1 MNATARALLL
11 RPVLE
16 ADYAADL
23 MTPNPLSLREHL
35 LVKEAAAIFTEKGF
49 SAAPVINEAGH
60 PIGVLSRAD
69 IVQYES
75 ERTDLVTPV
84 ERRELA
90 PLRMKNGELLEENFQ
105 VERTDH
111 TEIGAIMTPLVYT
124 VPSDAP
130 AMQVVDELVNRRVHR
145 LFVVDD
151 DGVLVGVIS
160 AMDVLRM
167 LRSG

>member
-23 MTPNPLSLREHL
+23 MSPNPLSLREHL
-35 LVKEAAAIFTEKGF
+35 LVKEAAAILTEKGF

-60 PIGVLSRAD
+60 PVGVLSRAD

-75 ERTDLVTPV
+75 ERTELVTPV
-84 ERRELA
+84 EKRELA
-90 PLRMKNGELLEENFQ
+90 PLRMRNGELLEENFQ
-105 VERTDH
+105 VERPDRT
-111 TEIGAIMTPLVYT
+111 TVGEIMTPMVFT
-124 VPSDAP
+124 VPADAP
-130 AMQVVDELVNRRVHR
+130 VMDVVNELVNRQVHR

-160 AMDVLRM
+160 AMDVLRL
-167 LRSG
+167 LRCG